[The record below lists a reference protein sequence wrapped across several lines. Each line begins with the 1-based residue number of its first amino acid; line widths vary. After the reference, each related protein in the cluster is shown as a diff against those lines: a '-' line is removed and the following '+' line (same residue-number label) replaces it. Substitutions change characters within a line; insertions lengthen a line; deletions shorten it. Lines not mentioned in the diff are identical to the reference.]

1 MKQLINPRALSTAR
15 QQRGMTL
22 IIALVM
28 LTVLT
33 MIGVTISNMATVDLK
48 IVNNQQAGQRARMAA
63 ESGIDYLMN
72 NTAQLELMAPFSFAA
87 NPTEPSATFAIPVP
101 AGSNW
106 SASVVVNRMGDPLPC
121 PKATLP
127 ISAASIDSTTIANCV
142 YFEMISTGTENRN
155 ATATLTRG
163 FYRKVGGYVAGT

>member
-1 MKQLINPRALSTAR
+1 MKQLRNPAALSAAR

-63 ESGIDYLMN
+63 ESGIDFLMN
-72 NTAQLELMAPFSFAA
+72 NTAQLENLAPFS
-87 NPTEPSATFAIPVP
+87 PTGDDPEEEFSFTLPRPSDSSWNVT
-101 AGSNW
+101 
-106 SASVVVNRMGDPLPC
+106 VVVKRLGDPLPC

-142 YFEMISTGTENRN
+142 YFEMESTGRDNRN
-155 ATATLTRG
+155 AEATLTRG